1 MLDSA
6 VHGISVSI
14 LIAVA
19 VSVLIRART
28 RWDLRNSDDNRLNS
42 YSGLFD
48 EEFSAMMTSDPSND
62 ITLVATEVDSYC
74 LGLFHRTLEIH
85 TQSMTAS
92 LEVRNCEMARRGVGI
107 AMAINRD
114 GKTFGRCRTDGE
126 TTIGRLRAVVS
137 MVGVVMVAA
146 RLCHCTE
153 GKTKQNCNKNV
164 FLHCILYFV

>member
-1 MLDSA
+1 MLNSA

-28 RWDLRNSDDNRLNS
+28 RWDLRNSDDNRLNF

-62 ITLVATEVDSYC
+62 IALVTTEVDSYC

-85 TQSMTAS
+85 TQSMAAS
-92 LEVRNCEMARRGVGI
+92 LKVWDGEMARRGVGI

-114 GKTFGRCRTDGE
+114 RKTFGRCRTDGE
-126 TTIGRLRAVVS
+126 TTIGRLRIVVS

-146 RLCHCTE
+146 RLCHSTE
-153 GKTKQNCNKNV
+153 CKTKQDCDKNL
-164 FLHCILYFV
+164 FLHCILYYI